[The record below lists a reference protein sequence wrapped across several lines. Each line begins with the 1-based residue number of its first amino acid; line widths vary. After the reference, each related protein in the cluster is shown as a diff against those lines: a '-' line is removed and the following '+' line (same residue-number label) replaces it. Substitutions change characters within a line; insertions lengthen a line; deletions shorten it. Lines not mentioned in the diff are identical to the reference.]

1 MIASR
6 SAAVLLIV
14 LSAVTLLQDASS
26 EPVVRELGPF
36 RVSFDLNTSIPYTVV
51 VDEPVRSLV
60 KGRSYITYGL
70 GVRGQDCSIWIF
82 VTDYIGMEYGKKL
95 VEVPL
100 DNDWKLVNDFL
111 TEQGCSRI
119 NITETLIDGTVGA
132 LGGGVLPS
140 GKIIFC
146 ASYAPEG
153 VFVQGRH
160 LVTTNC
166 KLFST
171 FPADETVSL
180 LESIHVERRL

>member
-1 MIASR
+1 MRASR
-6 SAAVLLIV
+6 SAAMLLIV
-14 LSAVTLLQDASS
+14 LSAITLSQSASP
-26 EPVVRELGPF
+26 EPVVRDLGPF

-51 VDEPVRSLV
+51 VDEPVRSIL

-70 GVRGQDCSIWIF
+70 GVKGEDSSIWIF
-82 VTDYIGMEYGKKL
+82 VTDYGKIL
-95 VEVPL
+95 EVPP

-119 NITETLIDGTVGA
+119 NITETVIDGTVGA

-140 GKIIFC
+140 DRIIFC

-153 VFVQGRH
+153 VFVQGKH

-166 KLFST
+166 RFYST

-180 LESIHVERRL
+180 LESIHVERRV

>member
-1 MIASR
+1 MRASR
-6 SAAVLLIV
+6 SVIALLIV
-14 LSAVTLLQDASS
+14 LSAITILQSASS

-51 VDEPVRSLV
+51 VDEPVRSLL

-70 GVRGQDCSIWIF
+70 GVKGQDSSIWIF
-82 VTDYIGMEYGKKL
+82 VTDYGKIF
-95 VEVPL
+95 EVPL
-100 DNDWKLVNDFL
+100 DNDWKLVSDFL

-119 NITETLIDGTVGA
+119 NITETVIDGTVGA

-140 GKIIFC
+140 ERIIFC

-153 VFVQGRH
+153 VFVQGKH

-166 KLFST
+166 RLFST
-171 FPADETVSL
+171 FPADETVNL
-180 LESIHVERRL
+180 LESIHVERKV

>member
-1 MIASR
+1 MRASR
-6 SAAVLLIV
+6 SVIALLIV
-14 LSAVTLLQDASS
+14 LSAITILQSASS

-51 VDEPVRSLV
+51 VDEPVRSLL

-70 GVRGQDCSIWIF
+70 GVKGQDSSIWIF
-82 VTDYIGMEYGKKL
+82 VTDYGKIL
-95 VEVPL
+95 EVPL
-100 DNDWKLVNDFL
+100 DNDWKLVSDFL

-119 NITETLIDGTVGA
+119 NITETVIDGTVGA

-140 GKIIFC
+140 ERIIFC

-153 VFVQGRH
+153 VFVQGKH

-166 KLFST
+166 RLFST
-171 FPADETVSL
+171 FPADETVNL
-180 LESIHVERRL
+180 LESIHVERKV

>member
-1 MIASR
+1 MRASR
-6 SAAVLLIV
+6 SVAMLLIV
-14 LSAVTLLQDASS
+14 LSAITFSQSASP
-26 EPVVRELGPF
+26 EPVVRDLGPF

-51 VDEPVRSLV
+51 VDEPVRSIL

-70 GVRGQDCSIWIF
+70 GVKGEESSIWIF
-82 VTDYIGMEYGKKL
+82 VTDYGKIL
-95 VEVPL
+95 EVPL

-119 NITETLIDGTVGA
+119 NITETVIDGTVGA
-132 LGGGVLPS
+132 LGGGILPS
-140 GKIIFC
+140 DRVIFC

-153 VFVQGRH
+153 VFVQGKH

-166 KLFST
+166 RLYST

-180 LESIHVERRL
+180 LDSIHVERKV